1 LKADQNYLCS
11 ELIQA
16 DAQTNQPRSKNR
28 RKSPEDLIV

>member
-16 DAQTNQPRSKNR
+16 DVFHKCPD
-28 RKSPEDLIV
+28 KSTEIKE